1 MTVTD
6 NSVWADKHPA
16 GFRRFT
22 QFKVAVNLAFILF
35 LVCGILYVLFLFIR
49 WKTGGSLWFEDA
61 LLDALAPIFFCF
73 YALSLFVDLVHA
85 YLQTGGLKL
94 LSSLNAMFLAAALG
108 AIGWNQFVIS
118 TNPPPTLEE
127 RLFMLKG
134 IKDQIISLEQQ
145 GASADEIE
153 AMCVWYAQTAKRSGG
168 WAYQHPKSCEPLMK
182 SQ

>member
-22 QFKVAVNLAFILF
+22 QFKVVVNLAFILF
-35 LVCGILYVLFLFIR
+35 SVCGILYVMFLFIR

-61 LLDALAPIFFCF
+61 LLDAFAPIFFCF
-73 YALSLFVDLVHA
+73 YGLSLIVDLVHA

-118 TNPPPTLEE
+118 TNPPP
-127 RLFMLKG
+127 FMLKG
-134 IKDQIISLEQQ
+134 IKEQIISMEQQ

>member
-16 GFRRFT
+16 EFRRFT

-35 LVCGILYVLFLFIR
+35 SVCGILYVLFLFIR

-61 LLDALAPIFFCF
+61 SLDALAPIFFCF
-73 YALSLFVDLVHA
+73 YALSLFVDLVHT

-108 AIGWNQFVIS
+108 AIGWNHFVIS

-134 IKDQIISLEQQ
+134 IKEQIISLEQQ

-168 WAYQHPKSCEPLMK
+168 WAYQHPKSCEPLMQ

>member
-73 YALSLFVDLVHA
+73 YALSLFVDLAHA

-134 IKDQIISLEQQ
+134 IKDQIISWEQHAAPP
-145 GASADEIE
+145 GELRAKS
-153 AMCVWYAQTAKRSGG
+153 VWYAQTAKRAGG